1 MIKKIFL
8 YTLLPLVLIV
18 GGSMTIGY
26 YFLHQFSQQQM
37 QVNDEN
43 QMFILK
49 KGTSMHQLVA
59 QVKESKLMQQAYLL
73 PYLCKLNPSL
83 RSIKAGSYQLH
94 PHMTVEEFL
103 KLLVS
108 GKESNFSIQF
118 IEGKRAKDWL
128 KVIQNTPYIQQ
139 TLVGKTDEEIA
150 KLLGIDGSIEGW
162 LSPDTYRYTADTLDI
177 NILKRAHMTMK
188 SNLQKIWDN
197 RDSNLPYQTPYELL
211 IIASIIEKETGVSSE
226 RANVASVFVNRL
238 NAKMKLQTDPTII
251 YGLGDNYK
259 GTIRR
264 VDLTDTENP
273 YNTYVIEGLPPTP
286 IAMPSLASLE
296 AAAHPAKTNYL
307 FFVANGTGGH
317 TFSSTYSNHQ
327 QAVNEYRRMTSG
339 GN

>member
-8 YTLLPLVLIV
+8 YTLLTLILIV
-18 GGSMTIGY
+18 GGSISIGY
-26 YFLHQFSQQQM
+26 YFLQQFSKQQM
-37 QVNDEN
+37 QVTAGN
-43 QMFILK
+43 QMFVLK
-49 KGTSMHQLVA
+49 KGTSMHQLVE
-59 QVKESKLMQQAYLL
+59 QVKESQLLERAYLL
-73 PYLCKLNPSL
+73 PYLCKLEPSL
-83 RSIKAGSYQLH
+83 RSIKAGTYQLH

-103 KLLVS
+103 QLLVS

-118 IEGKRAKDWL
+118 VEGKRAKDWL
-128 KVIQNTPYIQQ
+128 NVIQNAPYIEQ
-139 TLVGKTDEEIA
+139 TLVGKTDKEIA
-150 KLLGIDGSIEGW
+150 KLLGIEGSIEGW
-162 LSPDTYRYTADTLDI
+162 LSPDTYLYTADTLDI

-197 RDSNLPYQTPYELL
+197 RDEDLPYQSPYELL
-211 IIASIIEKETGVSSE
+211 IIASIIEKETGISSE

-238 NAKMKLQTDPTII
+238 KRKMKLQTDPTII
-251 YGLGDNYK
+251 YGLGDDYK

-286 IAMPSLASLE
+286 IAMPSIASLE

-317 TFSSTYSNHQ
+317 TFSRTYSNHQ
-327 QAVNEYRRMTSG
+327 QAVNEYRRMNSSG
-339 GN
+339 N

>member
-8 YTLLPLVLIV
+8 YTLLTLILIV
-18 GGSMTIGY
+18 GGSISIGY
-26 YFLHQFSQQQM
+26 YFLQQFSKQQM
-37 QVNDEN
+37 QVTNEN
-43 QMFILK
+43 QMFVLK
-49 KGTSMHQLVA
+49 KGTSMHQLVE
-59 QVKESKLMQQAYLL
+59 QVKESQLLERAYLL

-83 RSIKAGSYQLH
+83 RSIKAGTYQLH

-103 KLLVS
+103 QLLVS

-118 IEGKRAKDWL
+118 VEGKRAKDWL
-128 KVIQNTPYIQQ
+128 TVIQNTPYIQQ
-139 TLVGKTDEEIA
+139 TLIGKTDEEIA
-150 KLLGIDGSIEGW
+150 KLLGIEGSIEGW
-162 LSPDTYRYTADTLDI
+162 LSPDTYLYTADTLDI

-197 RDSNLPYQTPYELL
+197 RDSNLPYQSPYELL
-211 IIASIIEKETGVSSE
+211 IIASIIEKETGISSE

-238 NAKMKLQTDPTII
+238 KSKMKLQTDPTII

-264 VDLTDTENP
+264 VDLTDTQNP

-317 TFSSTYSNHQ
+317 TFSTTYSNHQ
-327 QAVNEYRRMTSG
+327 QAVNVYRQLSNSG
-339 GN
+339 N